1 MSALS
6 QKQPVQDSTPE
17 FVKILDSFQEEI
29 NKAEKLTFALSS
41 LGNNLKRKI
50 EQPCM
55 VDQDPLKEPETITE
69 HIWDKIWMLRWI
81 NNENEATINH
91 LREVIGT

>member
-1 MSALS
+1 
-6 QKQPVQDSTPE
+6 
-17 FVKILDSFQEEI
+17 
-29 NKAEKLTFALSS
+29 
-41 LGNNLKRKI
+41 
-50 EQPCM
+50 M